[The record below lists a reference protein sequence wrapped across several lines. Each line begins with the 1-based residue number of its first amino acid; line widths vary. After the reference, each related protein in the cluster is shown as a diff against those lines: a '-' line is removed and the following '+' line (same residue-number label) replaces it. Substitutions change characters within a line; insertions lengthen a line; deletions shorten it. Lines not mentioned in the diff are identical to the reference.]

1 MKRGRLIRGVF
12 VSLAVVGLCLP
23 EVALAAEQTP
33 PPVVTDIALAEGGTL
48 HGQLVDLRDGGVA
61 GAPVSLRVQ
70 DREVATTTTRA
81 DGHFEVQGLRGGV
94 YQVAAGQGNGIYR
107 FWSPGTA
114 PPAAQKGAIV
124 YTQNGGGQGGG
135 LKMLL
140 SNPFVVFGIAATAI
154 AVPVVLNNLR
164 PASP

>member
-1 MKRGRLIRGVF
+1 MKGGRLIRGVF
-12 VSLAVVGLCLP
+12 VSLALIGLCLP
-23 EVALAAEQTP
+23 EAALAAEQTP

-48 HGQLVDLRDGGVA
+48 HGQLVDLRAGGVV
-61 GAPVSLRVQ
+61 GAPVSLRAQ
-70 DREVATTTTRA
+70 DREVATTTTKA
-81 DGHFEVQGLRGGV
+81 DGRFEVQGLRGGV

-114 PPAAQKGAIV
+114 PPAAQKGAII

-140 SNPFVVFGIAATAI
+140 ANPIVVAGIVATAV
-154 AVPVVLNNLR
+154 AVPVALNNSR

>member
-1 MKRGRLIRGVF
+1 MKRARFIRGVF
-12 VSLAVVGLCLP
+12 VSLAVVGLCVP

-33 PPVVTDIALAEGGTL
+33 PPVITDIALAEGGTL
-48 HGQLVDLRDGGVA
+48 HGQLVDLRAGGVA
-61 GAPVSLRVQ
+61 GAPVSLRAQ
-70 DREVATTTTRA
+70 DREVAATTTRS
-81 DGHFEVQGLRGGV
+81 DGRFEVPGLRGGV
-94 YQVAAGQGNGIYR
+94 YQLAAGQGNGIYR

-140 SNPFVVFGIAATAI
+140 ANPVVVAGIVATAI
-154 AVPVVLNNLR
+154 AVPVALSNSR